1 MKFLGLRLCEHDS
14 NITYADGTKVKYYK
28 SERDYQIKHHGFD
41 DLNQWFKIIKRWNV
55 NPNDL
60 DAIAIVLDYHLY
72 PWIKCTDGELFEFI
86 NVPLFKDMGFKCPV
100 LRVDHHYA
108 HFLSAWMLN
117 PNPDVGLI
125 FDGFG
130 DDRNTHSLFRSNKK
144 ILSYDLDS
152 APSLGICMGI
162 VGENI
167 RMSGQTHDLAG
178 KVMALKAYGRLT
190 QEKIREEKK
199 RLSRIN
205 INFLD
210 ILWNAEGV
218 KKLTEDEICDHVQ
231 ICHEISED
239 IYVNYFRDHT
249 KESEIICYSGGVA
262 QNTIINSRIKRERPN
277 LIIPPHC
284 NDDGLSLGA
293 VELLRRI
300 YNQEPFETKGF
311 PYWQDDESPLDA
323 PSKSTIKE
331 VAELLASGKIVGW
344 YQGNGEVGP
353 RALGN
358 RSILMNPSI
367 KDGKDIINR
376 RVKHREPFRPF
387 GASILEEKTSQYF
400 DWNGSSPYMLYVM
413 DVLDKK
419 SFPAITH
426 ADGTCRIQTV
436 SSDLEDYYSLISE
449 FENLTGI
456 PMLLNTSLN
465 NGGRA
470 ICGTIADALELLHRT
485 DLDVLVVGDK
495 IYKK

>member
-14 NITYADGTKVKYYK
+14 NITYTDGTKLKYYK
-28 SERDYQIKHHGFD
+28 SERDYQIKHHGLE
-41 DLNQWFKIIKRWNV
+41 DLNQWSKIIKRWNI
-55 NPNDL
+55 NPNEL

-108 HFLSAWMLN
+108 HFLSTWVLGS
-117 PNPDVGLI
+117 NPDVGFV

-130 DDRNTHSLFRSNKK
+130 DDRNTHSIFRNNKK
-144 ILSYDLDS
+144 ILSYDLDT
-152 APSLGICMGI
+152 APSLGRCMGTL
-162 VGENI
+162 GEN
-167 RMSGQTHDLAG
+167 MGLSGQSHDWAG
-178 KVMALKAYGRLT
+178 KVMALKGYGRFT
-190 QEKIREEKK
+190 PEQIQQEKK

-210 ILWNAEGV
+210 LLWNVECV
-218 KKLTEDEICDHVQ
+218 ERLTKEEICDHVQ

-239 IYVNYFRDHT
+239 VYVNHF
-249 KESEIICYSGGVA
+249 KEHSSKEEIICYSGGVA
-262 QNTIINSRIKRERPN
+262 QNTIINSKIKKERPS

-284 NDDGLSLGA
+284 NDEGLSLGA
-293 VELLRRI
+293 VELLRKI
-300 YNQEPFETKGF
+300 YDQEPFDTTGF
-311 PYWQDDESPLDA
+311 PYWQDDEA
-323 PSKSTIKE
+323 PSEKPTQSTIRE

-344 YQGNGEVGP
+344 YQGHGEIGP

-367 KDGKDIINR
+367 ANAKDTINS
-376 RVKHREPFRPF
+376 RVKHREWFRPF

-400 DWNGSSPYMLYVM
+400 DWNDTSPYMLYVM
-413 DVLDKK
+413 DVLDKE

-426 ADGTCRIQTV
+426 IDGTCRIQTV
-436 SSDLEDYYSLISE
+436 SSEVEDYYALISE
-449 FENLTGI
+449 FEKLTGI
-456 PMLLNTSLN
+456 PMVLNTSLN

-470 ICGTIADALELLHRT
+470 ICGSIADALELLYRT

-495 IYKK
+495 IYRK